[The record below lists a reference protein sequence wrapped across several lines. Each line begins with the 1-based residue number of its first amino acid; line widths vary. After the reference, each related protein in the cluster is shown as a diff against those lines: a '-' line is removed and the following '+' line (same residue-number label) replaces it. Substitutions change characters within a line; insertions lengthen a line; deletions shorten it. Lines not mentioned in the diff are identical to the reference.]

1 MDFELFTYGGGELL
15 RLTFNAIAAFMAS
28 GNNDY
33 LTLLKISAM
42 VGLLVVLVQSAFKG
56 GMVNF
61 QWLLAIIMIYY
72 VAMVPRANVIITDR
86 VNPAQSGVVS
96 NVPIGLAFTAGF
108 LSHTGDWL
116 TQGFEALFSLP
127 GDMEYSTNG
136 LLFGSRLVESARHFE
151 ITDPRISEN
160 LTEFWQQCVFYDV
173 LLGRYGMQDLFAQ
186 PDIWAFI
193 QTNTSKVRAFPY
205 KDATNTRSILI
216 CKDAA
221 EDAGPLGTDVA
232 NAIAQAE
239 RYYGDQL
246 VRATNRNAAIA
257 KFSAAL
263 PTSFQYLTGLSM
275 SSSQIVRQ
283 AALSNSMK
291 RGVSSWAAKVDA
303 PAAAQ
308 DYAMARAESERRT
321 SYAVMGELASR
332 MMPIIRNIFEAF
344 IYAVF
349 PIVFVMFMLPIGA
362 KAALGYVKAL
372 IWINLWAPI
381 YAILHLAITL
391 YSADAAKASV
401 RLPDGSAVYSMANYT
416 GLAQVMNDH
425 ALLAGYL
432 TLSIPMIA
440 WMLVNSGGAMMASL
454 AGKVMESYEKPVSQG
469 ATESTTG
476 NIQLGNTGF
485 GNSSWWQSNTAPS
498 DRYGSGTMQGADG
511 RTYTH
516 TNAGDYVQIPQ
527 SQLSQSVN
535 LQDGLQSTTSRMA
548 SQEVAKASQQVS
560 QYSEQFGST
569 YSDTKQFVDQLSSGE
584 GFAKQFGSSEAASLK
599 DNFSRVQGQVEKFA
613 KENGLSV
620 EEATAVMGAAS
631 ASAKAGVAAPGPFT
645 AGVGVSLD
653 AKLQGSGSAKFADA
667 YKNAQELMSK
677 TDFGRSWDATQSA
690 LNSVTASY
698 TGQNAQSDIHGV
710 MSASQRM
717 ESVSKTT
724 SESLQRAER
733 FVEAEQLVSSGG
745 FTFTSNASDL
755 FRQYSAD
762 KYLGGDS
769 HAFDDLQQRAARGD
783 MNAQRQIDSFKAGF
797 TEDVAERLAGVD
809 SGPSSGGIQERG
821 SEAVDRLF
829 TQGQSRV
836 AAADQAADRQVG
848 GAASGMAIDRGD
860 VRAEAAGARSAAE
873 GTQTELRGDI
883 DRQQINAGTVQD
895 GASAGIDAHMD
906 RARNDKDYLMNTAWE
921 TAGRSGL
928 GEDIKNA
935 VDLVTEGPG
944 ELIDNLRDRGEK
956 QRRADGD

>member
-136 LLFGSRLVESARHFE
+136 LLFGSRLVEAAKHFE

-391 YSADAAKASV
+391 YSADAAKAAV

-516 TNAGDYVQIPQ
+516 TTAGDYVQIPQ

-548 SQEVAKASQQVS
+548 SQEVAKATQQVS

-613 KENGLSV
+613 RDNNLSV
-620 EEATAVMGAAS
+620 SDATKIIGAAS
-631 ASAKAGVAAPGPFT
+631 VQGQLGVPGIAT
-645 AGVGVSLD
+645 AGL
-653 AKLQGSGSAKFADA
+653 SGRLEGASGAQLEEA
-667 YKNAQELMSK
+667 YKNAQELTSK

-710 MSASQRM
+710 MSSNQRM
-717 ESVSKTT
+717 ESASRST

-745 FTFTSNASDL
+745 FTFTANASDV

-783 MNAQRQIDSFKAGF
+783 MGAQRQIDSFKAGF
-797 TEDVAERLAGVD
+797 TEDVAARLAGVD
-809 SGPSSGGIQERG
+809 AGPSAGSIQERG

-829 TQGQSRV
+829 AQGQSNV
-836 AAADQAADRQVG
+836 GAADRAADRQVG
-848 GAASGMAIDRGD
+848 GASSVMTIDRGD
-860 VRAEAAGARSAAE
+860 VRAEAAGARGAAE

-883 DRQQINAGTVQD
+883 DRQQINAGAVQD
-895 GASAGIDAHMD
+895 GASAGIRDHLD
-906 RARNDKDYLMNTAWE
+906 KARNDKDFLMNTAYD
-921 TAGRSGL
+921 TMGRSGI
-928 GEDIKNA
+928 GEDVKNV

-944 ELIDNLRDRGEK
+944 KVSQNLQEREEK
-956 QRRADGD
+956 QRAVEND